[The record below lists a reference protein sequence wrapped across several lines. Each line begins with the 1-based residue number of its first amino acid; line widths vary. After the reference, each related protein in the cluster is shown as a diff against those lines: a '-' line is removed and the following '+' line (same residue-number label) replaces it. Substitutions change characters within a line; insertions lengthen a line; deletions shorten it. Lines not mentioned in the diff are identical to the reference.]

1 MTSTASASRCATVTA
16 MRDDADASDASNGMR
31 RALAASALALF
42 VVAAGVE
49 DAAATDRGTE
59 VLSQTARASSE
70 LTLEDLPVVGEV
82 IKDEEIAMN
91 AVREGRTAG
100 EALDLFLEKEPP
112 LAVGVAAMLV
122 INGSFGLVYTLF
134 VRETSVGP
142 GGEFGKAIV
151 ALRQSVVKG
160 IFAFFNSSLGRYTT
174 KDSRD
179 A

>member
-1 MTSTASASRCATVTA
+1 MRCALVASAVAVAVATARVDVA
-16 MRDDADASDASNGMR
+16 AAADR
-31 RALAASALALF
+31 RA
-42 VVAAGVE
+42 
-49 DAAATDRGTE
+49 E
-59 VLSQTARASSE
+59 VFTQTSRASSE